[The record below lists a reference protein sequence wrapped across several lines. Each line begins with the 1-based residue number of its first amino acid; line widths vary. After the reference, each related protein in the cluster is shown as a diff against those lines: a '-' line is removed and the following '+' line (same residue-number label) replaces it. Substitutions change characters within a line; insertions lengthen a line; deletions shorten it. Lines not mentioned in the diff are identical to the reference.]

1 LQQFK
6 QHGAQALLSAKR
18 DPKGNCRR
26 SAEVVRQVIRHRF
39 LDPQISPEVIAQKI
53 RLERCDAQSIER
65 GVRPLLADKISGNM
79 VGIWLPPAVN
89 LVLGFVRVLF
99 IALLIFA

>member
-39 LDPQISPEVIAQKI
+39 LDPQISQEVIA
-53 RLERCDAQSIER
+53 
-65 GVRPLLADKISGNM
+65 
-79 VGIWLPPAVN
+79 
-89 LVLGFVRVLF
+89 
-99 IALLIFA
+99 